1 MSRLNFV
8 SLLENIPDKMD
19 NLKIL
24 TVQSDISWE
33 NKKENLSHFFSLI
46 DKKAINTDII
56 IFPEMFSTGFSMNI
70 NLAEPMNGETVKWLK
85 QVSKEKDTL
94 IITSLI
100 IKENRNFFN
109 RLIVVFPDGNIAYY
123 DKRHLFTLIGEQK
136 YYSKGKKQLVIE
148 RKGWRIMPLICYD
161 LRFPVWS
168 RNTMKYDLL
177 IFVANWPERRRK
189 AWQSLLI
196 ARAIENVS
204 YVAGVNRIGYDNNN
218 VKYAGDTVVLNYA
231 GDKISQTKPYEE
243 KVKLITLDY
252 QDMVRFR
259 TKFKFLDDADVFHIR
274 KT

>member
-1 MSRLNFV
+1 
-8 SLLENIPDKMD
+8 
-19 NLKIL
+19 
-24 TVQSDISWE
+24 
-33 NKKENLSHFFSLI
+33 
-46 DKKAINTDII
+46 
-56 IFPEMFSTGFSMNI
+56 
-70 NLAEPMNGETVKWLK
+70 
-85 QVSKEKDTL
+85 
-94 IITSLI
+94 
-100 IKENRNFFN
+100 
-109 RLIVVFPDGNIAYY
+109 
-123 DKRHLFTLIGEQK
+123 
-136 YYSKGKKQLVIE
+136 
-148 RKGWRIMPLICYD
+148 MPLICYD

-243 KVKLITLDY
+243 KVELITLDY